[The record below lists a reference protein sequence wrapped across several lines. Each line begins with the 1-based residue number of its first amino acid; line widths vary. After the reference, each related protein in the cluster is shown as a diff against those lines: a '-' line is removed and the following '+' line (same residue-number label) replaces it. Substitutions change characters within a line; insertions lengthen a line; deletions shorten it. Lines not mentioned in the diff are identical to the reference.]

1 MSAPISILLLQ
12 PGGTQA
18 PTTGSTYQCQW
29 KCLREHAEPQGSQP
43 DMTLAPGHWLY
54 PHPSA
59 TPKSSPHIHTAP
71 SSHLAARDAL
81 PPTGRQPPPRFEL
94 RTRYGPGAGRGQEIR
109 KGKWWQG
116 KKRCFNLALITRVAV
131 DHRSERIGERK
142 AAGLQGWRDPPYPR
156 SYLCAGRCGV
166 RPEQQGLLITAA
178 PCRVPENVPSVPEHL
193 SRGEGGGGGTAPTKT
208 G

>member
-1 MSAPISILLLQ
+1 MAQGLAGDRRLGKAS
-12 PGGTQA
+12 GG
-18 PTTGSTYQCQW
+18 
-29 KCLREHAEPQGSQP
+29 KE
-43 DMTLAPGHWLY
+43 
-54 PHPSA
+54 
-59 TPKSSPHIHTAP
+59 
-71 SSHLAARDAL
+71 
-81 PPTGRQPPPRFEL
+81 
-94 RTRYGPGAGRGQEIR
+94 
-109 KGKWWQG
+109 

-178 PCRVPENVPSVPEHL
+178 PWRVPENIPSVPEHL
-193 SRGEGGGGGTAPTKT
+193 SKGEGGGGGTAPTKT